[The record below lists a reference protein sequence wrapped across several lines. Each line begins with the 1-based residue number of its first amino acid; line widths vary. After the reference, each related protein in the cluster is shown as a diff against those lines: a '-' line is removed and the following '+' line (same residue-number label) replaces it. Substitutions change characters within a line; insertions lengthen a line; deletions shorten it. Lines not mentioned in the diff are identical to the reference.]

1 MGIEKNE
8 NQDLNQEA
16 FKKDFWEQ
24 LTNLSPDEQ
33 NQANQLWANFDSN
46 TKDLKW
52 AFDKTVDNMVNK
64 NLSNLWEEDKNKLK
78 SLKEWMLTNPNDLK
92 EMLFVMKEMN
102 SIIWTDNK
110 ESAIQWENFNKNQ
123 EQAQKEKTKLQEF
136 KDEFSKML
144 TKSQDLVKQNQEK
157 AKQANLEW
165 AKKQEEDWN
174 KAESDLDS
182 WWPETINEKAS

>member
-78 SLKEWMLTNPNDLK
+78 SLKE
-92 EMLFVMKEMN
+92 
-102 SIIWTDNK
+102 
-110 ESAIQWENFNKNQ
+110 
-123 EQAQKEKTKLQEF
+123 
-136 KDEFSKML
+136 
-144 TKSQDLVKQNQEK
+144 
-157 AKQANLEW
+157 
-165 AKKQEEDWN
+165 
-174 KAESDLDS
+174 
-182 WWPETINEKAS
+182 